1 MLALHGVPHLILPS
15 VPLPLPLIPAG
26 LQETYLATM
35 DAVDSVS
42 PGSALFILQGPHQE
56 GQLAGAAAPPTWGS
70 GFSTDPALT
79 SQGAS
84 GVCPTGGSNLTVRLE
99 YKGLGSMSHCNARCR
114 SQALPL
120 AEQALVEC

>member
-1 MLALHGVPHLILPS
+1 MLALCVPHLILPS
-15 VPLPLPLIPAG
+15 VPLPLIPAG

-42 PGSALFILQGPHQE
+42 PGSALFILQGLHQE

-84 GVCPTGGSNLTVRLE
+84 GVSDWGIQPQDICTPASLRWHREAGVQRSFSNVQVPGFAKT
-99 YKGLGSMSHCNARCR
+99 GLG
-114 SQALPL
+114 
-120 AEQALVEC
+120 